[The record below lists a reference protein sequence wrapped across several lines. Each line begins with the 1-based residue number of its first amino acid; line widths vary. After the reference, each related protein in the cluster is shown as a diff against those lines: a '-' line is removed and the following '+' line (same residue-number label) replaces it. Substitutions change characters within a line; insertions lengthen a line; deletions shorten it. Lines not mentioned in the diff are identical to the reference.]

1 MPEKD
6 VTRRAVELAAN
17 TVARVKETLF
27 SQISTG
33 PTKVRMTPGEIKREI
48 ERGNTRML
56 RHAMEIMDEDQ
67 LLRLMNG

>member
-6 VTRRAVELAAN
+6 VTRRAVELAAK
-17 TVARVKETLF
+17 TVSRVKDNLF
-27 SQISTG
+27 GQITTG

>member
-17 TVARVKETLF
+17 TVSKVKETLF
-27 SQISTG
+27 GQISTG
-33 PTKVRMTPGEIKREI
+33 PTRVRMTPGEIKREI